1 MTTITASSLR
11 QLSWDDFD
19 RAVEHIAARC
29 AERTFTGI
37 HGIPRGGLCLA
48 VALSH
53 RLALP
58 LLPDARPGCL
68 LVDDV
73 YETGLTLEAHR
84 QLPEAQAVVWISKA
98 EPQWWLAVEVTSAAD
113 WIVFP
118 WEDPQAA
125 ARDEQLYRA
134 SRGGSRC

>member
-1 MTTITASSLR
+1 MSASTMRLF
-11 QLSWDDFD
+11 SWNDFD
-19 RAVEHIAARC
+19 RAVDHIAARC
-29 AERTFTGI
+29 AERRFSGI

-58 LLPDARPGCL
+58 LLADVRPGCL

-84 QLPEAQAVVWISKA
+84 QLPETEAVVWISKA
-98 EPQWWLAVEVTSAAD
+98 EPQWWHAVEVTSSSD

-118 WEDPQAA
+118 WEHQAA
-125 ARDEQLYRA
+125 AAAEEQRYRS
-134 SRGGSRC
+134 SRS

>member
-1 MTTITASSLR
+1 MSTSTSTMRL
-11 QLSWDDFD
+11 LSWDDFD
-19 RAVEHIAARC
+19 RAVDHIAARC
-29 AERTFTGI
+29 AGRRFSGI

-58 LLPDARPGCL
+58 LLADARPGCL

-84 QLPEAQAVVWISKA
+84 HLPETEAVVWISKA
-98 EPQWWLAVEVTSAAD
+98 EPQWWHAVEVTSSSD
-113 WIVFP
+113 
-118 WEDPQAA
+118 
-125 ARDEQLYRA
+125 
-134 SRGGSRC
+134 

>member
-1 MTTITASSLR
+1 MDSTTLR
-11 QLSWDDFD
+11 LLNWDDFD
-19 RAVEHIAARC
+19 RAVQQIAARC
-29 AERTFTGI
+29 AGRRFTGI

-53 RLALP
+53 RLELP

-98 EPQWWLAVEVTSAAD
+98 EPQWWLAAEVTTAAD

-118 WEDPQAA
+118 WEDPEAA
-125 ARDEQLYRA
+125 ARDERLYRA
-134 SRGGSRC
+134 SRGGTPC

>member
-1 MTTITASSLR
+1 MGTSTLR

-19 RAVEHIAARC
+19 RAVQAIAARC
-29 AERTFTGI
+29 VGRRFSGI

-53 RLALP
+53 RLGLP
-58 LLPDARPGCL
+58 LLADPRPGCL

-84 QLPEAQAVVWISKA
+84 QLPDSQAVVWISKA

-118 WEDPQAA
+118 WENPEAA
-125 ARDEQLYRA
+125 ARDELLYRE
-134 SRGGSRC
+134 SRGGSPC

>member
-1 MTTITASSLR
+1 MSTSTSTMRL
-11 QLSWDDFD
+11 LSWDDFD
-19 RAVEHIAARC
+19 RAVDHIAARC
-29 AERTFTGI
+29 AGRRFSGI

-58 LLPDARPGCL
+58 LLADARPGCL

-84 QLPEAQAVVWISKA
+84 HLPETEAVVWISKA
-98 EPQWWLAVEVTSAAD
+98 EPQ
-113 WIVFP
+113 
-118 WEDPQAA
+118 
-125 ARDEQLYRA
+125 
-134 SRGGSRC
+134 

>member
-1 MTTITASSLR
+1 
-11 QLSWDDFD
+11 
-19 RAVEHIAARC
+19 
-29 AERTFTGI
+29 
-37 HGIPRGGLCLA
+37 

-58 LLPDARPGCL
+58 LLADARPGCL

-84 QLPEAQAVVWISKA
+84 QLPATEAVVWISKA
-98 EPQWWLAVEVTSAAD
+98 EPQWWHAVEVTSSSD

-118 WEDPQAA
+118 WEHQAA
-125 ARDEQLYRA
+125 AAAEEQRYRS
-134 SRGGSRC
+134 SRS

>member
-1 MTTITASSLR
+1 MGTSTLR

-19 RAVEHIAARC
+19 RAVQHIAVRC
-29 AERTFTGI
+29 AGRRFSGI

-53 RLALP
+53 RLELP
-58 LLPDARPGCL
+58 LLADARPGCL

-84 QLPEAQAVVWISKA
+84 QLPDAQAVVWISKA

-118 WEDPQAA
+118 WEDPEAA
-125 ARDEQLYRA
+125 ARDERLYRA
-134 SRGGSRC
+134 SREGSPC

>member
-1 MTTITASSLR
+1 MDTTTLR

-19 RAVEHIAARC
+19 RAVQHIAASC
-29 AERTFTGI
+29 AGRRFTGI

-53 RLALP
+53 RLELP
-58 LLPDARPGCL
+58 LLADARPGCL

-73 YETGLTLEAHR
+73 YETGLTLETHR
-84 QLPEAQAVVWISKA
+84 QLPDAQAVVWISKA

-118 WEDPQAA
+118 WEDPEAA
-125 ARDEQLYRA
+125 ARDERLYRA
-134 SRGGSRC
+134 SRGASPC

>member
-1 MTTITASSLR
+1 MDSTTLR
-11 QLSWDDFD
+11 LLSWDDFD
-19 RAVEHIAARC
+19 RAVQQIAACC
-29 AERTFTGI
+29 AGRRFTGI

-53 RLALP
+53 RLELP

-98 EPQWWLAVEVTSAAD
+98 EPQWWLAAEVTSAAD

-118 WEDPQAA
+118 WEDPEAA
-125 ARDEQLYRA
+125 ARDERLYRA
-134 SRGGSRC
+134 SRGGTPC

>member
-1 MTTITASSLR
+1 MSASTKRL
-11 QLSWDDFD
+11 LSWNDFD
-19 RAVEHIAARC
+19 RAVDHIAARC
-29 AERTFTGI
+29 AERRFSGI

-58 LLPDARPGCL
+58 LLADARPGCL

-84 QLPEAQAVVWISKA
+84 QLPETEAVVWISKA
-98 EPQWWLAVEVTSAAD
+98 EPQWWHAVEVTSSSD

-118 WEDPQAA
+118 WEHQAA
-125 ARDEQLYRA
+125 AAAEEQRYRS
-134 SRGGSRC
+134 SRS

>member
-1 MTTITASSLR
+1 MGASTSTSTSSMRL
-11 QLSWDDFD
+11 LSWDDFD
-19 RAVEHIAARC
+19 RAVDHIAARC
-29 AERTFTGI
+29 AAARFSGI

-53 RLALP
+53 RLELP
-58 LLPDARPGCL
+58 LLPNAQPGCL

-98 EPQWWLAVEVTSAAD
+98 EPQWWQAVEVTRSSD

-118 WEDPQAA
+118 WENQAA
-125 ARDEQLYRA
+125 AAADERLYRA
-134 SRGGSRC
+134 SRGG

>member
-1 MTTITASSLR
+1 MGTSTLR

-19 RAVEHIAARC
+19 RAVQHIAVRC
-29 AERTFTGI
+29 AGRRFSGI

-53 RLALP
+53 RLELP
-58 LLPDARPGCL
+58 LLADPRPGCL

-84 QLPEAQAVVWISKA
+84 QLPDAQAVVWISKA

-118 WEDPQAA
+118 WEDPEAA
-125 ARDEQLYRA
+125 ASDERLYRA
-134 SRGGSRC
+134 SRGGSPC

>member
-1 MTTITASSLR
+1 MSTSTSTSTMRL
-11 QLSWDDFD
+11 LSWDDFD
-19 RAVEHIAARC
+19 RAVDHIAARC
-29 AERTFTGI
+29 AGRRFSGI

-58 LLPDARPGCL
+58 LLADARPGCL

-84 QLPEAQAVVWISKA
+84 HLPETEAVVWISKA
-98 EPQWWLAVEVTSAAD
+98 EPQWWHAVEVTSSSD

-118 WEDPQAA
+118 WEHQAA
-125 ARDEQLYRA
+125 AAADEQRYRS
-134 SRGGSRC
+134 SRS

>member
-1 MTTITASSLR
+1 MGTSTLR

-19 RAVEHIAARC
+19 RAVQAIAAHCFGR
-29 AERTFTGI
+29 RFSGI

-53 RLALP
+53 RLGLP
-58 LLPDARPGCL
+58 LLADARPGCL

-84 QLPEAQAVVWISKA
+84 QLPDAQAVVWISKA

-118 WEDPQAA
+118 WEDPEAA
-125 ARDEQLYRA
+125 ARDEQLYRE
-134 SRGGSRC
+134 SRGGSPC

>member
-1 MTTITASSLR
+1 
-11 QLSWDDFD
+11 
-19 RAVEHIAARC
+19 
-29 AERTFTGI
+29 
-37 HGIPRGGLCLA
+37 LA

-58 LLPDARPGCL
+58 LLADARPGCL

-98 EPQWWLAVEVTSAAD
+98 EPQWWHAVEVTSSSD

-118 WEDPQAA
+118 WEHQADAA
-125 ARDEQLYRA
+125 ADEQRYRS
-134 SRGGSRC
+134 SRS

>member
-1 MTTITASSLR
+1 MRL
-11 QLSWDDFD
+11 LSWDDFD
-19 RAVEHIAARC
+19 RAVDHIAAGW
-29 AERTFTGI
+29 AEHPLTGI

-58 LLPDARPGCL
+58 LLPNAQPGCL

-84 QLPEAQAVVWISKA
+84 QLPDAQAVVWISKA
-98 EPQWWLAVEVTSAAD
+98 EPLWWHAVEVTSSSD

-118 WEDPQAA
+118 WEHRAA
-125 ARDEQLYRA
+125 AADDEQRYRS
-134 SRGGSRC
+134 SRS